1 MRIDENEDIQN
12 FAFATITVALAVGIV
27 MCYIL
32 N

>member
-1 MRIDENEDIQN
+1 MRLDDNTDVQD

>member
-1 MRIDENEDIQN
+1 MRIDQNEEIQG
-12 FAFATITVALAVGIV
+12 FAFATVTVALAVGIV

>member
-1 MRIDENEDIQN
+1 MRIDNNTDVQD
-12 FAFATITVALAVGIV
+12 FAFATVIVALAVGIV

>member
-1 MRIDENEDIQN
+1 MRIDQNEEIQG